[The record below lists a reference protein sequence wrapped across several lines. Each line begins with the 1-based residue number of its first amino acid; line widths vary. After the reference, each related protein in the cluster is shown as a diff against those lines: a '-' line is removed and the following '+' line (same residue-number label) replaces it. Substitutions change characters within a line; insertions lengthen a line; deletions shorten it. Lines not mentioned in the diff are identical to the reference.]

1 VKLTISPCNLNLF
14 RECQLR
20 LRGSCET
27 ATPETQNLVKAT
39 MKKKTILDYIGNT
52 PIVPIN
58 RLNPYPGVTIYA
70 KIESFNPAGSVKER
84 IARAMIEAAEASGEL
99 TPDKIVLEAT
109 SGNTGIG
116 LAMVCAVKG
125 YRCQLIMPES
135 ASIER
140 RKIMIAFGAEILLT
154 PAKKSTDGA
163 IEQAYALARQYPDRY
178 FLTDQFNN
186 EANWRAHYHGTG
198 PEIWDQTGGQVT
210 DVIATMGTTGTVMG
224 LCQYFS
230 EHHPEVRVT
239 AMEPFYNHKIQG
251 LKNMKESY
259 CPGIFDKSKP
269 FQIINVPDEE
279 AFATARLLA
288 RKEGLFVGMSSGAA
302 MCAALTRAKQIKEGV
317 IVVIFPDGGE
327 KYLSTALF
335 SEVAPEP
342 EAIRALKFYN
352 TLSHKKEL
360 FTPLHKDRVTFYAC
374 GPTAHEFANLGHC
387 RRFVFADLVQR
398 VLTAKGYTVNYYMN
412 FTDLDDN
419 TINGAAA
426 NNQPLKEFTE
436 YYIDQYLE
444 DMKQLGVRPA
454 TGYPKASQHVGA
466 MIDLAAQLIKK
477 GYAYAKHGSVY
488 FDISKFHD
496 YGKLSRV
503 DLSKIQVG
511 KTVDLDDYAKDN
523 PVDFTLLKRST
534 LAELKQGI
542 FFESEFGN
550 VRPGW
555 HVECAAMTLH
565 YLGETMD
572 LHTSGCNL
580 IFPHHENENAIA
592 QAITGKPLARYWLH
606 SEMVLV
612 DGKKMGKEKGNAITL
627 RELLSQGYTAR
638 EVRFFL
644 LGTHY
649 RKTIDFS
656 VRRLDA
662 AKKNLKRLDEFTRK
676 LICLPLGLPHPQ
688 VATYV
693 TTMEEG
699 FFTALDDDLNI
710 SRAMAAL
717 FDFIKKMHPVLGQ
730 GQLDQD
736 QKRYIFEALG
746 RVNEVINCLRLK
758 ECPLAPEI
766 DKLIMERERARLE
779 KDWARA
785 DGVRDELVRQGIAV
799 VDTVKGP
806 VWIEV
811 DERGE

>member
-1 VKLTISPCNLNLF
+1 
-14 RECQLR
+14 
-20 LRGSCET
+20 
-27 ATPETQNLVKAT
+27 

-58 RLNPYPGVTIYA
+58 RLNPFPGVTIYA

-84 IARAMIEAAEASGEL
+84 IALSMIEAAEASGEL

-125 YRCQLIMPES
+125 YKCQLIMPES

-154 PAKKSTDGA
+154 PAQKSTDGA

-186 EANWRAHYHGTG
+186 EANWQAHYQHTG
-198 PEIWDQTGGQVT
+198 PEIWQQTAGKVT
-210 DVIATMGTTGTVMG
+210 DVVATMGTTGTVMG
-224 LCQYFS
+224 LCQYFADN
-230 EHHPEVRVT
+230 HPEVRVT

-259 CPGIFDKSKP
+259 CPGIFNKSKP

-279 AFATARLLA
+279 AFASARLLA

-302 MCAALTRAKQIKEGV
+302 LCAALTRAKQIGEGV

-327 KYLSTALF
+327 KYLSTTLF
-335 SEVAPEP
+335 SPAVPESEP
-342 EAIRALKFYN
+342 ISSLKFYN
-352 TLSHKKEL
+352 TFSRKKEV
-360 FTPLHKDRVTFYAC
+360 FTPIHPDQVTFYAC
-374 GPTAHEFANLGHC
+374 GPTAYEYANLGHC

-398 VLTAKGYTVNYYMN
+398 VLACKGYNVKYYMN

-426 NNQPLKEFTE
+426 SGKPLVEFTDF
-436 YYIDQYLE
+436 YINAFLE
-444 DMKQLGVRPA
+444 DIGQLGVRPA
-454 TGYPKASQHVGA
+454 TLYPKASQHVEA
-466 MIDLAAQLIKK
+466 MIDLTTQLIQK
-477 GYAYAKHGSVY
+477 GYAYVKHGSVY
-488 FDISKFHD
+488 FDISKFHG

-503 DLSKIQVG
+503 DLSMIQVG

-534 LAELKQGI
+534 LAELKKGI
-542 FFESEFGN
+542 FFESVFGN

-555 HVECAAMTLH
+555 HIECAAMTLH

-572 LHTSGCNL
+572 IHTSGCNL

-592 QAITGKPLARYWLH
+592 EAITGKPLAKFWLH

-612 DGKKMGKEKGNAITL
+612 DGKKISKERATAITL
-627 RELLSQGYTAR
+627 RTLMAQGYSAR

-649 RKTIDFS
+649 RKVIDFS
-656 VRRLDA
+656 LKRLDA

-688 VATYV
+688 VVTYL
-693 TTMEEG
+693 TMMEET
-699 FFTALDDDLNI
+699 FFNTLDDDLNI
-710 SRAMAAL
+710 ARAIASL
-717 FDFIKKMHPVLGQ
+717 FDFIKKMNPVLEQ
-730 GQLDQD
+730 GQLDCD
-736 QKRYIFEALG
+736 QKKYILESLS
-746 RVNEVINCLRLK
+746 RVNEVLNVLSLK
-758 ECPLAPEI
+758 DCPLTPEI
-766 DKLIMERERARLE
+766 DKLIMEREMARQQ
-779 KDWARA
+779 KDWAKA

-799 VDTVKGP
+799 VDTAKGP
-806 VWIEV
+806 VWAEV
-811 DERGE
+811 EEK

>member
-1 VKLTISPCNLNLF
+1 
-14 RECQLR
+14 
-20 LRGSCET
+20 
-27 ATPETQNLVKAT
+27 

-84 IARAMIEAAEASGEL
+84 IALSMIEAAEASGEL
-99 TPDKIVLEAT
+99 TPDKVVLEAT

-140 RKIMIAFGAEILLT
+140 RKIMIGFGAEILLT

-163 IEQAYALARQYPDRY
+163 IEQAYALARQFPDRY

-186 EANWRAHYHGTG
+186 EANWRAHYKGTG
-198 PEIWDQTGGQVT
+198 PEIWAQTEGTVT

-224 LCQYFS
+224 LCQYFAD
-230 EHHPEVRVT
+230 HHPEVRVT

-302 MCAALTRAKQIKEGV
+302 MCAALTRAKQIKQGV

-327 KYLSTALF
+327 KYLSTSLF
-335 SEVAPEP
+335 SEATPEP
-342 EAIRALKFYN
+342 ERSRSLRFYN
-352 TLSHKKEL
+352 TLSRKKEA
-360 FTPLHKDRVTFYAC
+360 FTPLNGKLVTFYAC
-374 GPTAHEFANLGHC
+374 GPTAYEFANLGHC

-398 VLTAKGYTVNYYMN
+398 VLATKGYDVKFYMN

-426 NNQPLKEFTE
+426 SGKALAEFTDF
-436 YYIDQYLE
+436 YINEYLE
-444 DMKQLGVRPA
+444 DIRQLGVRPA
-454 TGYPKASQHVGA
+454 TGYPKASQHVEA
-466 MIDLAAQLIKK
+466 MIDLTSQLIKK

-488 FDISKFHD
+488 FDISKFPG

-534 LAELKQGI
+534 LAELKKGI
-542 FFESEFGN
+542 FFASEFGN

-565 YLGETMD
+565 FLGETMD
-572 LHTSGCNL
+572 IHTSGCNL

-592 QAITGKPLARYWLH
+592 EAITGKPLARYWLH

-612 DGKKMGKEKGNAITL
+612 DGKKMGKDKGVITL
-627 RELLSQGYTAR
+627 RDLLAQGYSAR

-649 RKTIDFS
+649 RKVIDFS
-656 VRRLDA
+656 LKRLDA

-676 LICLPLGLPHPQ
+676 LICLPLGLPHPH

-693 TTMEEG
+693 TAMEEG
-699 FFTALDDDLNI
+699 FFAALDDDLNI
-710 SRAMAAL
+710 ARAMAAL
-717 FDFIKKMHPVLGQ
+717 FDWIKKMNPVLSQ

-736 QKRYIFEALG
+736 QKQYIIEALG
-746 RVNEVINCLRLK
+746 RVNEVINVLRLK

-766 DKLIMERERARLE
+766 DKLILEREKARLE
-779 KDWARA
+779 KDWAKA
-785 DGVRDELVRQGIAV
+785 DEVRDELGRQGIAV

-811 DERGE
+811 NEK